1 MEKLEEKSSEGK
13 IILKDSSKNYEP
25 LYKGLELIEEKDF
38 NGGTSEK
45 YWM

>member
-1 MEKLEEKSSEGK
+1 MENLEEKSDEEK
-13 IILKDSSKNYEP
+13 IVLNNSSKNYEP